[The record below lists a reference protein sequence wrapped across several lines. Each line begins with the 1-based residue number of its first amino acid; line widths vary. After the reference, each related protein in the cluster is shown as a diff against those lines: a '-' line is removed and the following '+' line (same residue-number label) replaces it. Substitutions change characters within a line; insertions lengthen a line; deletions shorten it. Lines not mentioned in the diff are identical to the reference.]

1 MSVPW
6 EGGGDWILACFFKS
20 LHSVSSVTH
29 KLSIVQKKW
38 NKQMFVQNHV
48 FFRVYGYVLSA
59 NNTAYELYT
68 KLNREVLH
76 LNSHLPND
84 LTPFGNFN
92 MLFRSGPP
100 INTQQFGN
108 TAYSRWRVFLGFVDL
123 ITKAHSYLL
132 PLRLFHLSVSYW
144 STLMF
149 FPKQLSSIYG
159 CTIYL
164 NFTTANPPSAN
175 DLAKDDVKLRVR
187 VTYMNYLPFE

>member
-1 MSVPW
+1 MKFV
-6 EGGGDWILACFFKS
+6 I
-20 LHSVSSVTH
+20 
-29 KLSIVQKKW
+29 
-38 NKQMFVQNHV
+38 FVQNHV

-59 NNTAYELYT
+59 NYTAYELFT
-68 KLNREVLH
+68 KRNHNVLH
-76 LNSHLPND
+76 LNSHLPFLNIQILHLND

-108 TAYSRWRVFLGFVDL
+108 TAYSRWRAFLGFVDL

-132 PLRLFHLSVSYW
+132 LLRLLHLSVSVL

-175 DLAKDDVKLRVR
+175 DLGKDDVKLHVR
-187 VTYMNYLPFE
+187 VTYVNSLPFE